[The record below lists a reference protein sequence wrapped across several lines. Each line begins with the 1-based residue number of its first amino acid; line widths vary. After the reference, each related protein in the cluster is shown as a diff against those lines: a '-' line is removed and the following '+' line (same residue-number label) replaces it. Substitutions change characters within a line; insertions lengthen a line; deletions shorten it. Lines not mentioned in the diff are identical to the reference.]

1 MSDFKNKGGTPIAL
15 KPTTLA
21 AALLCALSGPQLAV
35 AADEAKPAVETLDK
49 VVVTAQKRE
58 QAVLDVPASVSAI
71 NAERLS
77 KSGFSKLEDYV
88 AQVPGMSITSNG
100 SNMQVTLRGISTGAA
115 QSSATTA
122 IYIDEAPIG
131 SVNAYTGGA
140 NLVPDIDP
148 AELRRV
154 EVLKG
159 PQGTLYGSGAVGGML
174 RYVMADPDFTR
185 ASGSLTLGASS
196 VAHGGNGYLTR
207 ATANMPLGM
216 NGDMGLRFSA
226 FARKEAGYIDNIN
239 TLAPKQDS
247 NEVRTRGARLAFA
260 WRLSPDWKLKA
271 QALTQRLE
279 ADGSNS
285 VDVNGTT
292 LVPSTGEY
300 QVNNRVPVTGERRLN
315 LGNVTINGQVGDVH
329 LVSTTTLQTLDAQAT
344 NDVSLSYG
352 TLLALLAGQ
361 PGLNVQFDQRTH
373 TRRFV
378 QELRAQSTALSGKLD
393 YEAGLYYTKE
403 DNTNRLPGM
412 NTFNA
417 ATGAVKPVVIPGTST
432 PYPDGMAK
440 ARIDTN
446 YKEVSVF
453 ANATYAVTEQF
464 DLQAGVRWGQ
474 DKQHYDQLYTGL
486 LFTPPV
492 ALTQDSKNSKSTYLL
507 TGRYKL
513 GASDSIY
520 ARLATGYRPGGPS
533 AATPVTG
540 ASPTVGADS
549 LTSTELGW
557 KTVFA
562 GGKASFEAAVFNTD
576 WKDVQIQTN
585 RSGSN
590 FLING
595 GKARSRGA
603 EATLA
608 VYPTAGLGV
617 RATLGYTD
625 AHLTEDTTK
634 VMVNATTPLGR
645 SGDDMPFV
653 PKLTASLAADY
664 KFALNADWASSLG
677 TAIAHTGKR
686 RSDFSGKP
694 NIDLPAYTTVNF
706 SAAVEN
712 ASWRFAAYVKNASDA
727 KGIIVLGDRG
737 LPPFTPTAP
746 YGAGIIQP
754 RTIGIDA
761 TYRF

>member
-1 MSDFKNKGGTPIAL
+1 MNR
-15 KPTTLA
+15 KPSPLALA
-21 AALLCALSGPQLAV
+21 ASLACAMSAH
-35 AADEAKPAVETLDK
+35 AAEETRNETLDK

-58 QAVLDVPASVSAI
+58 QAALDVPASVTAVS
-71 NAERLS
+71 AERLS
-77 KSGFSKLEDYV
+77 KGGLSKLEDYV

-100 SNMQVTLRGISTGAA
+100 ANMQVTLRGISTGAA

-122 IYIDEAPIG
+122 VYIDEAPIG

-140 NLVPDIDP
+140 NLVPDMDP
-148 AELRRV
+148 AELRRI

-174 RYVMADPDFTR
+174 RYVTADPDFTR
-185 ASGSLTLGASS
+185 ASGGLTLGASS
-196 VAHGGNGYLTR
+196 VAHGGNGNVIR
-207 ATANMPLGM
+207 AMANLPLG

-226 FARKEAGYIDNIN
+226 FSRKEPGYIDNVN
-239 TLAPKQDS
+239 TLAPKEDS

-260 WRLSPDWKLKA
+260 WRLTPDWKLKA

-279 ADGSNS
+279 ADGTNS

-292 LVPSTGEY
+292 LVPTSGEY
-300 QVNNRVPVTGERRLN
+300 KVNNRVPVLGERKLD
-315 LGNVTINGQVGDVH
+315 LGNVTINGQIGDVT
-329 LVSTTTLQTLDAQAT
+329 LVSSTTLQTLDAQAT
-344 NDVSLSYG
+344 SDVSLSYG
-352 TLLALLAGQ
+352 TLLALLAAQ

-373 TRRFV
+373 TRRFA
-378 QELRAQSTALSGKLD
+378 QELRAQSTALAGKLD
-393 YEAGLYYTKE
+393 YEAGLYFTKE

-412 NTFNA
+412 NTFDA
-417 ATGAVKPVVIPGTST
+417 ATGAVKPVVIPGTT
-432 PYPDGMAK
+432 VPYPDGMAK
-440 ARIDTN
+440 ARIDTT

-464 DLQAGVRWGQ
+464 DMQAGVRWGQ
-474 DKQHYDQLYTGL
+474 DRQHYDQLYTGL

-492 ALTQDSKNSKSTYLL
+492 ALTQDSKNSKTTWLL

-513 GASDSIY
+513 GRSDSIY

-540 ASPTVGADS
+540 ASPIVGADS
-549 LTSTELGW
+549 LTSAELGW

-595 GKARSRGA
+595 GKAVSRGA

-608 VYPTAGLGV
+608 VYPVAGLGL
-617 RATLGYTD
+617 RATVGYTD
-625 AHLTEDTTK
+625 AHLTEDTTN

-645 SGDDMPFV
+645 SGDAMPFV

-664 KFALNADWASSLG
+664 KFALTADWAASLG
-677 TAIAHTGKR
+677 AAVAHTGKR

-694 NIDLPAYTTVNF
+694 HLDLPAYTTLNL

-712 ASWRFAAYVKNASDA
+712 ASWRFSAYVKNATDA
-727 KGIIVLGDRG
+727 DGIIVLGDRG

-754 RTIGIDA
+754 RTTGVEA
-761 TYRF
+761 SYRF